1 MWKGSWSAH
10 EGMTTHDDGFME
22 GARRLTK
29 GSWRVH
35 DGSWETHERFLE
47 GARRVTGEEPKGQEK
62 QIKTFFMKHS
72 LCGSAS

>member
-1 MWKGSWSAH
+1 MKGSRKVHGRCTRAH
-10 EGMTTHDDGFME
+10 ERFME